1 MLQKKKGQ
9 ESNGKSNRIKVS
21 LGKNEEQEQY
31 IEDFL
36 LSLFNTWFS
45 RKKWWHQTLSIYEV
59 CKYTREQ

>member
-9 ESNGKSNRIKVS
+9 ESNDKSNRIKVS

-45 RKKWWHQTLSIYEV
+45 RKKW
-59 CKYTREQ
+59 